1 MPTSML
7 VTERPLEEED
17 EPERSDVPGT
27 ALPEPVTAPPRI
39 RGALPILGMVGGLV
53 LMAVAAVVVTRSGNG
68 GDRVVDASAIT
79 LSARDISVVTQ
90 VYEPGQ
96 ASGWH
101 SHPGIHAV
109 SVTSGVL
116 TVHVTGCP
124 TRTFEPGRPYVGGQE
139 AHMVANETDA
149 PVTMTVTYL
158 NPSSPPS
165 PEHRTSP
172 TPCPSP

>member
-7 VTERPLEEED
+7 VSERPLEEVH
-17 EPERSDVPGT
+17 EPERSDVPAP
-27 ALPEPVTAPPRI
+27 ALPEPVAAPPRT
-39 RGALPILGMVGGLV
+39 RRALPILGMVSGLV
-53 LMAVAAVVVTRSGNG
+53 LMAVAAVVVSRSGDG
-68 GDRVVDASAIT
+68 ADSVVDASAIT

-96 ASGWH
+96 TSGWH

-116 TVHVTGCP
+116 TVHVSGCP

-139 AHMVANETDA
+139 PHLVANETDA

-158 NPSSPPS
+158 NPSSPPT
-165 PEHRTSP
+165 PEHRP
-172 TPCPSP
+172 APIACPSP

>member
-7 VTERPLEEED
+7 VSERLLERED
-17 EPERSDVPGT
+17 TPERSDVPAT
-27 ALPEPVTAPPRI
+27 ALPEPVPAPRRI
-39 RGALPILGMVGGLV
+39 RRALPVLGMVSGLV
-53 LMAVAAVVVTRSGNG
+53 LMAVAAAVVTRSGDG
-68 GDRVVDASAIT
+68 VDRVVDASAIT

-96 ASGWH
+96 TSGWH

-116 TVHVTGCP
+116 TVHASGCP
-124 TRTFEPGRPYVGGQE
+124 TRTYEPGRPYVGGQQP
-139 AHMVANETDA
+139 HMVANETDA

-158 NPSSPPS
+158 NPSSPPN
-165 PEHRTSP
+165 PEPRTTP
-172 TPCPSP
+172 TACPSP

>member
-1 MPTSML
+1 M
-7 VTERPLEEED
+7 
-17 EPERSDVPGT
+17 
-27 ALPEPVTAPPRI
+27 ALPEPVPAPSRI
-39 RGALPILGMVGGLV
+39 GRALPILAMVSGLV
-53 LMAVAAVVVTRSGNG
+53 LVAAAAVVMTRSGDG
-68 GDRVVDASAIT
+68 VGRVVDPSAIT
-79 LSARDISVVTQ
+79 LSARDVSVVTQ

-116 TVHVTGCP
+116 TVHVSGCP
-124 TRTFEPGRPYVGGQE
+124 SRTFEPGRPYVGGQE
-139 AHMVANETDA
+139 THLVANETDA

-172 TPCPSP
+172 TTCASP

>member
-7 VTERPLEEED
+7 LDERPLQPED
-17 EPERSDVPGT
+17 EHDFSTMAVPEGPSPGRGLGRRAVPVLAMAAGL
-27 ALPEPVTAPPRI
+27 AF
-39 RGALPILGMVGGLV
+39 MVVAALV
-53 LMAVAAVVVTRSGNG
+53 LGRAGDGGEPAV
-68 GDRVVDASAIT
+68 DPSAIT
-79 LSARDISVVTQ
+79 VSARDISVVTQ

-96 ASGWH
+96 TSGWH

-116 TVHVTGCP
+116 TVHVSGCP

-139 AHMVANETDA
+139 PHLVANEGDV

-158 NPSSPPS
+158 NPASPAAQGAAPS
-165 PEHRTSP
+165 G
-172 TPCPSP
+172 CPAA